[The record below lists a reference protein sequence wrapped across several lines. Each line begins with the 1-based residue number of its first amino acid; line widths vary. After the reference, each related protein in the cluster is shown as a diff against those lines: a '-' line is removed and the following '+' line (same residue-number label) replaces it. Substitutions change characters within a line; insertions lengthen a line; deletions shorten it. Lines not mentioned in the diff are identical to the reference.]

1 MPPFSPQRNCTRL
14 PRRFNALSADMGVAT
29 STVRAL
35 VAAGTNAVHLSA
47 LGLQRLADD
56 QILVKARD
64 EKQIVITF
72 DLDFA
77 DLLALGLLDSPSV
90 VIFRLHDQTPA
101 SVAPKL
107 NQVIAERAAELEH
120 GALIQDRGCALP
132 HAALTS

>member
-1 MPPFSPQRNCTRL
+1 M
-14 PRRFNALSADMGVAT
+14 RFLADMGVAT

-35 VAAGTNAVHLSA
+35 VAAGHDAVRLSP

-64 EKQIVITF
+64 EKRIVITF

-77 DLLALGLLDSPSV
+77 DLPALGLFDSPSV

-101 SVAPKL
+101 SVTHKP
-107 NQVIAERAAELEH
+107 ESGHR
-120 GALIQDRGCALP
+120 GAGSRTRTRRVDHHRGCALP
-132 HAALTS
+132 YATSSY